1 MAAVV
6 VENEQDLNL
15 SLGKA
20 AARVGGE
27 DSHREIGIEIEAGLG
42 LGKASAKFNTV
53 NNLER
58 ASCSLIFV
66 KLYNSFIFT

>member
-27 DSHREIGIEIEAGLG
+27 DSHRKISIKTEAGLG
-42 LGKASAKFNTV
+42 LSKASAKFNTV
-53 NNLER
+53 NNEEG
-58 ASCSLIFV
+58 AFCSWVLAR
-66 KLYNSFIFT
+66 L